1 MHSLTRNN
9 ADAVGSML
17 WRANYAATEGWGRVE
32 ERAVPEMPSYVFEEL
47 PGRADPLIVLS
58 AVDCYLYQTSGEPD
72 EFEDTLVFG
81 FTHWL
86 YAAAAMRLP
95 CRDDAPWPIEHRD
108 VFLHGAGGGERSPEP
123 PS

>member
-1 MHSLTRNN
+1 M
-9 ADAVGSML
+9 
-17 WRANYAATEGWGRVE
+17 E

-123 PS
+123 RADRRRHVAHERSCQPWRVARHLLSGAL